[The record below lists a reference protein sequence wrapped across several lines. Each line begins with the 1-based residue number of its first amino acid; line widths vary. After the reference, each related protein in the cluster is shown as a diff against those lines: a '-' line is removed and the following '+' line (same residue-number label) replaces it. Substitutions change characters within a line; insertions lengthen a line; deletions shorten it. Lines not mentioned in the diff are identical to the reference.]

1 MRRAQQSFTV
11 CVYWGESMKTIG
23 ERVRQAREHR
33 GLSGVGLAKLVGY
46 KTQSGVSNLE
56 NRASGRGGF
65 MLPKIAQVLDV
76 SIDWLLDGPDTA
88 DVSQVPAYAR
98 KAQGHRGDDG
108 LEWPSRMA
116 RSTAH
121 GLIDQIS
128 EVGLARLLPVLEDV
142 AKARPE
148 NQGEK

>member
-1 MRRAQQSFTV
+1 
-11 CVYWGESMKTIG
+11 
-23 ERVRQAREHR
+23 
-33 GLSGVGLAKLVGY
+33 
-46 KTQSGVSNLE
+46 
-56 NRASGRGGF
+56 
-65 MLPKIAQVLDV
+65 
-76 SIDWLLDGPDTA
+76 
-88 DVSQVPAYAR
+88 
-98 KAQGHRGDDG
+98 
-108 LEWPSRMA
+108 MA